1 MHTQILV
8 LWTGIMEYSTTQVG
22 AQDKDFG
29 AVSKTYL
36 TEFSFVCGTGYSQV
50 D

>member
-1 MHTQILV
+1 
-8 LWTGIMEYSTTQVG
+8 MEYSTTQVG

-36 TEFSFVCGTGYSQV
+36 TEFSLSVAQAISQKPKLIE
-50 D
+50 